1 MARAEQQNLKVGRSM
16 SQILSDI
23 QDEAKTWVYAGNKG
37 LQRLLSS
44 SIDLDAHGQQA
55 VVSEVVVAS
64 NM

>member
-1 MARAEQQNLKVGRSM
+1 M